1 MYVVVLLLLIVLR
14 AEKILK
20 RRYEDIGTT
29 VRALESLLFK
39 EPAPAVVTTADPKK

>member
-1 MYVVVLLLLIVLR
+1 MYVLVLLLLIFLR

-29 VRALESLLFK
+29 IRALESLLFP
-39 EPAPAVVTTADPKK
+39 EPAPAVVKTADSRK